1 MSYYKDAVA
10 YFKSLAVA
18 NVDVAHTDVE
28 GNKKFF
34 RVDMEEFYSG
44 TVAQLPSPD
53 AGPFMVLFNYITDLN
68 RIDCVNQKKQFMFM
82 ILKGYAKDDFD
93 AEEDATDLCEKVII
107 EFVNKI
113 NFDSQTYAENKFLYG
128 GFAYETVRFVPF
140 KIKNATGY
148 FTGWQCSFFLNERI
162 STAIDPDKWITPE
175 P

>member
-1 MSYYKDAVA
+1 MSFYNDAVA
-10 YFKSLAVA
+10 YFKSLAIS
-18 NVDVAHTDVE
+18 NVDVAHSDAE

-34 RVDMEEFYSG
+34 RIDIDEFYSG
-44 TVAQLPSPD
+44 SVTQLPSAE
-53 AGPFMVLFNYITDLN
+53 AGPFMVLFEYITDFN

-82 ILKGYAKDDFD
+82 ILQGYAKDDFD
-93 AEEDATDLCEKVII
+93 AEEDATDLCEQVII

-113 NFDSQTYAENKFLYG
+113 NADSQTYAENEFLFG

-162 STAIDPDKWITPE
+162 STAINPDKWITPE

>member
-1 MSYYKDAVA
+1 MSTYKDAVA

-18 NVDVAHTDVE
+18 NTDVAHSDTE

-34 RVDMEEFYSG
+34 RVDMEEFFAGS
-44 TVAQLPSPD
+44 VVQLPS
-53 AGPFMVLFNYITDLN
+53 AEVGPFMVLFNYITDFN
-68 RIDCVNQKKQFMFM
+68 RIDCVNQKKQFMFL
-82 ILKGYAKDDFD
+82 ILQAYPKDDFD
-93 AEEDATDLCEKVII
+93 AEEDATDLCEIVIK

-113 NFDSQTYAENKFLYG
+113 NFDSQTYSQNEFLYG
-128 GFAYETVRFVPF
+128 GFDYMNVRLVPF

-162 STAIDPDKWITPE
+162 STEIDPDKWITPE